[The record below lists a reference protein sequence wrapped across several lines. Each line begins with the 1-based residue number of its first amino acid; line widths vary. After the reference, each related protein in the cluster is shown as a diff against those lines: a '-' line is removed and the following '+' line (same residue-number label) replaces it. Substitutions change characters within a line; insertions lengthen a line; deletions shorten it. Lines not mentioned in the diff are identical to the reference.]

1 MFLQSSTLIG
11 SQVFKLVYKTNKNM
25 YRTHFLL
32 FLFSFLLAKN
42 LQFPQ
47 VQHLS
52 IELSAWKMKK
62 KIVWF
67 FFLLSHYIIT
77 RYSTIHTGNQSYS
90 SCITPDRFLDR
101 VHQWICKCTCSQRC
115 TIVSFVHSEMLN
127 FKSQKLN
134 RW

>member
-1 MFLQSSTLIG
+1 MFLLSSTLIG

-25 YRTHFLL
+25 YSLPSVSL
-32 FLFSFLLAKN
+32 YSFLLAKN

-62 KIVWF
+62 KKCVIF
-67 FFLLSHYIIT
+67 FFFTISLHY
-77 RYSTIHTGNQSYS
+77 YKVHTGNQSYS
-90 SCITPDRFLDR
+90 SCIAPDRFLDR
-101 VHQWICKCTCSQRC
+101 VHQWICKCTCSQWC

>member
-62 KIVWF
+62 KKFGF
-67 FFLLSHYIIT
+67 FFTISLHYYKVQYNTHRKSELFLLHY
-77 RYSTIHTGNQSYS
+77 TGQIPRSRASMYLFS
-90 SCITPDRFLDR
+90 K
-101 VHQWICKCTCSQRC
+101 VHDSFICA
-115 TIVSFVHSEMLN
+115 F
-127 FKSQKLN
+127 
-134 RW
+134 

>member
-1 MFLQSSTLIG
+1 MFLLSSTLIG

-25 YRTHFLL
+25 YSLPSVSL
-32 FLFSFLLAKN
+32 YSFLLAKN

-62 KIVWF
+62 KLCDFF

-77 RYSTIHTGNQSYS
+77 RYNTHRKSELFLLHCTGQIPRLHASMN
-90 SCITPDRFLDR
+90 L
-101 VHQWICKCTCSQRC
+101 
-115 TIVSFVHSEMLN
+115 
-127 FKSQKLN
+127 
-134 RW
+134 

>member
-101 VHQWICKCTCSQRC
+101 VHQWICKCTSSQWC

-134 RW
+134 WW

>member
-1 MFLQSSTLIG
+1 MFLLSSTLIG

-25 YRTHFLL
+25 YSLPSVSL
-32 FLFSFLLAKN
+32 YSFLLAKN

-62 KIVWF
+62 KLWDF
-67 FFLLSHYIIT
+67 FFFNYLITLLQG
-77 RYSTIHTGNQSYS
+77 TIHIGNQSYS
-90 SCITPDRFLDR
+90 SCIAPDRFLDR
-101 VHQWICKCTCSQRC
+101 VHQWICKCTCSQWC

>member
-11 SQVFKLVYKTNKNM
+11 SQVFKLEYKTNKNM
-25 YRTHFLL
+25 YSLPSVSL
-32 FLFSFLLAKN
+32 YSFLLAKN

-62 KIVWF
+62 KNAWF
-67 FFLLSHYIIT
+67 FVFFNYLITLLQG
-77 RYSTIHTGNQSYS
+77 TIHIGNQSYS
-90 SCITPDRFLDR
+90 SCIAPDRFLDR
-101 VHQWICKCTCSQRC
+101 VHQWICKCTCSQWC
-115 TIVSFVHSEMLN
+115 TKVLFVHSEMLN

>member
-1 MFLQSSTLIG
+1 MFLLSSTLIG

-25 YRTHFLL
+25 YSLPSVSL
-32 FLFSFLLAKN
+32 YSFLLAKN

-62 KIVWF
+62 KLCDFF

-101 VHQWICKCTCSQRC
+101 VHQCTSSQWC

-134 RW
+134 R

>member
-52 IELSAWKMKK
+52 IELSAWKIEKK
-62 KIVWF
+62 KMCDFF

-77 RYSTIHTGNQSYS
+77 RYSTIHTEL
-90 SCITPDRFLDR
+90 FLLHYTGQIPR
-101 VHQWICKCTCSQRC
+101 SRA
-115 TIVSFVHSEMLN
+115 SMNL
-127 FKSQKLN
+127 
-134 RW
+134 

>member
-62 KIVWF
+62 KKCGF
-67 FFLLSHYIIT
+67 FFTISLHY
-77 RYSTIHTGNQSYS
+77 YKVQYTIGNQSYS
-90 SCITPDRFLDR
+90 SCIAPNRFLDR
-101 VHQWICKCTCSQRC
+101 VHQWICKCTCSQWC

>member
-25 YRTHFLL
+25 YSLPSVSL
-32 FLFSFLLAKN
+32 YSFLLAKN

-62 KIVWF
+62 KLCDF
-67 FFLLSHYIIT
+67 FFFFTISLHYYKVQYT
-77 RYSTIHTGNQSYS
+77 
-90 SCITPDRFLDR
+90 
-101 VHQWICKCTCSQRC
+101 
-115 TIVSFVHSEMLN
+115 
-127 FKSQKLN
+127 
-134 RW
+134 

>member
-1 MFLQSSTLIG
+1 MFLLSSTLIG

-25 YRTHFLL
+25 YSLPSVSL
-32 FLFSFLLAKN
+32 YSFLLAKN

-62 KIVWF
+62 KLCDFF

-77 RYSTIHTGNQSYS
+77 RYNTHRKSELFLLHYTGQ
-90 SCITPDRFLDR
+90 ITWSRAS
-101 VHQWICKCTCSQRC
+101 CTCSQWC

>member
-62 KIVWF
+62 KMCDF
-67 FFLLSHYIIT
+67 FFFFYYLITLLQG
-77 RYSTIHTGNQSYS
+77 TIHIGNQSYS
-90 SCITPDRFLDR
+90 SCIAPDRFLDR
-101 VHQWICKCTCSQRC
+101 VHQWICKCTCSQWC
-115 TIVSFVHSEMLN
+115 TIVSFLHSEMLN

>member
-1 MFLQSSTLIG
+1 MFLLSSTLIG

-25 YRTHFLL
+25 YSLPSVSL
-32 FLFSFLLAKN
+32 YSFLLAKN

-62 KIVWF
+62 KLCDF
-67 FFLLSHYIIT
+67 FFFYYLITLLQG
-77 RYSTIHTGNQSYS
+77 TIHIGNQSYS
-90 SCITPDRFLDR
+90 SCIAPDRFLDR

>member
-62 KIVWF
+62 KKFVIF
-67 FFLLSHYIIT
+67 FFFYYLITLLQGTVQYTQEIRVIPLALHRTDSL
-77 RYSTIHTGNQSYS
+77 NA
-90 SCITPDRFLDR
+90 CINE
-101 VHQWICKCTCSQRC
+101 
-115 TIVSFVHSEMLN
+115 FVNVPVLN
-127 FKSQKLN
+127 GA
-134 RW
+134 R

>member
-25 YRTHFLL
+25 YSLPSVSL
-32 FLFSFLLAKN
+32 YSFLLAKN

-62 KIVWF
+62 KLCDF
-67 FFLLSHYIIT
+67 FF
-77 RYSTIHTGNQSYS
+77 
-90 SCITPDRFLDR
+90 F
-101 VHQWICKCTCSQRC
+101 
-115 TIVSFVHSEMLN
+115 
-127 FKSQKLN
+127 
-134 RW
+134 

>member
-62 KIVWF
+62 KKFVIF

-101 VHQWICKCTCSQRC
+101 VHLYLFSMVHDSFICA
-115 TIVSFVHSEMLN
+115 F
-127 FKSQKLN
+127 
-134 RW
+134 

>member
-25 YRTHFLL
+25 YSLPSVSL
-32 FLFSFLLAKN
+32 YSFLLAKN

-62 KIVWF
+62 KKCVIS
-67 FFLLSHYIIT
+67 LHY
-77 RYSTIHTGNQSYS
+77 YKVHTGNQSYS
-90 SCITPDRFLDR
+90 SCIAPDRFLDR
-101 VHQWICKCTCSQRC
+101 VHQ
-115 TIVSFVHSEMLN
+115 
-127 FKSQKLN
+127 
-134 RW
+134 

>member
-25 YRTHFLL
+25 YSLPSVSL
-32 FLFSFLLAKN
+32 YSFLLAKN

-62 KIVWF
+62 KNAWF
-67 FFLLSHYIIT
+67 FVFFNYLITLLQG
-77 RYSTIHTGNQSYS
+77 TIHIGNQSYS
-90 SCITPDRFLDR
+90 SCIAPDRFLDR
-101 VHQWICKCTCSQRC
+101 VHQWICKCTCSQWC
-115 TIVSFVHSEMLN
+115 TKVLFVHSEMLN

>member
-62 KIVWF
+62 KLCDFF

-77 RYSTIHTGNQSYS
+77 RYNTHRKSELFLLHCTGQIPRSHASMN
-90 SCITPDRFLDR
+90 L
-101 VHQWICKCTCSQRC
+101 
-115 TIVSFVHSEMLN
+115 
-127 FKSQKLN
+127 
-134 RW
+134 